1 MNYYEEIKQELINNE
16 VYKRVKDYSKN
27 KSDLNT
33 YYNVGKLL
41 VEAQGGE
48 ERAKYGNKL
57 IKEYSVK
64 LTNELGR
71 GYSTTN
77 LKNMRSFY
85 LVSKSQAMTDQ
96 LSWSHYCELL
106 LVKDKNAMN
115 YYINISI
122 NQNLTY
128 RQLHKK
134 IKNKEYERLPDKTK
148 IKLNSNENLKL
159 SDMVKNPLLI
169 KNKYGENNVSEKMLH
184 NLILEDI
191 SSFMKEL
198 GEGFSYIDSE
208 YKIKI
213 GDRYNY
219 IDFLLYNIKYKC
231 YVVIELKVTKMKKEY
246 IGQVTFYMNY
256 IDKNVKNY
264 DDKNTIGIVICKK
277 ENRFV
282 IEYASDERIF
292 QREYKII

>member
-16 VYKRVKDYSKN
+16 IYKKVKDYSKN

-64 LTNELGR
+64 LTNELGK

-85 LVSKSQAMTDQ
+85 LISKGQAMTDQ

-106 LVKDKNAMN
+106 LVKDKSAIN

-128 RQLHKK
+128 RQLHKR
-134 IKNKEYERLPDKTK
+134 IKDEEYERLPSETK
-148 IKLNSNENLKL
+148 NKLNNNEKVKL

-169 KNKYGENNVSEKMLH
+169 KNKYGANHVSEKMLH

-213 GDRYNY
+213 GGRYNY

-231 YVVIELKVTKMKKEY
+231 YVVLELKVAEMKKEY
-246 IGQVTFYMNY
+246 IGQVKFYMNY
-256 IDKNVKNY
+256 IDKNVKSY

-282 IEYASDERIF
+282 IEYTSDERIF
-292 QREYKII
+292 QREYKLI